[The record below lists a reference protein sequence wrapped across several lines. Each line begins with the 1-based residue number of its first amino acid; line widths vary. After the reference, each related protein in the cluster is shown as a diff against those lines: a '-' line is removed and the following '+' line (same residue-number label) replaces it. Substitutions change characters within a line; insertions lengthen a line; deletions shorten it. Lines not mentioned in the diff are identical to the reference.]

1 MKHICPGC
9 KEPGIGGLA
18 KRWSAR
24 ATPAECTVCG
34 GLSHVLAST
43 SSGIWVGSIAIFM
56 VSLIGGL
63 GLHSALF
70 FVSGLVLAVAFNVR
84 AWKHAK
90 MYPISR
96 ESAGSAAKAGWIVAG
111 IYAFI
116 ALLQ

>member
-1 MKHICPGC
+1 MKHICPRC
-9 KEPGIGGLA
+9 KESGIGSLA
-18 KRWSAR
+18 KRWSSR
-24 ATPAECTVCG
+24 AVPAECSACG

-43 SSGIWVGSIAIFM
+43 SSGIRVGSIVIFM

-63 GLHSALF
+63 GLHSGLC
-70 FVSGLVLAVAFNVR
+70 FVSGLVLAVAFN
-84 AWKHAK
+84 AWAWRRAK

-96 ESAGSAAKAGWIVAG
+96 ESAGNAAKAGWLVAG

>member
-1 MKHICPGC
+1 MKHICPRC
-9 KEPGIGGLA
+9 KEPGIGSLA
-18 KRWSAR
+18 KRWSSR
-24 ATPAECTVCG
+24 AVPAECSVCG

-43 SSGIWVGSIAIFM
+43 SSGIWVGSIVIFM

-63 GLHSALF
+63 GLHSGLF
-70 FVSGLVLAVAFNVR
+70 FVSGLVLAVAFN
-84 AWKHAK
+84 AWAWMRTK

-96 ESAGSAAKAGWIVAG
+96 ESAGNAAKAGWLIAG